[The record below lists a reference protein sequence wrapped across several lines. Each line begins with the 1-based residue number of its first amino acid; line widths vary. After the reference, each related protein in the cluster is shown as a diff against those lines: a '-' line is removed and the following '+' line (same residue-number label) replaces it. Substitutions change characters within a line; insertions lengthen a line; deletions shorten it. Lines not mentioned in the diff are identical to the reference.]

1 MNYCFPNEIFNL
13 TEVLIEKCRAKCV
26 KLSTAESCTGGLLSG
41 CLTDIVGSSDVLERG
56 FVTYSNQA
64 KHEELGV
71 TIDTIEKFGAVSDRV
86 AIEMCKGALTRNGVE
101 LVVSLTGIAG
111 PDGGTEL
118 KPVGLVYIGI
128 GTKIE
133 EPIAHKYIFNGN
145 RYEVRTSAILK
156 AIELLTT
163 TVDEI

>member
-1 MNYCFPNEIFNL
+1 MKYCFPTEISIRA
-13 TEVLIEKCRAKCV
+13 EVLLKKCRAKCV
-26 KLSTAESCTGGLLSG
+26 KLSTTESCTGGLLSG

-71 TIDTIEKFGAVSDRV
+71 NIDSLEKYGAVSDRV
-86 AIEMCKGALTRNGVE
+86 AIEMCKGALRRNGVE

-111 PDGGTEL
+111 PAGGTEF

-128 GTKIE
+128 GTKLE
-133 EPIAHKYIFNGN
+133 EPIAHKYIFRGD
-145 RYEVRTSAILK
+145 RYEIRTSAVLK
-156 AIELLTT
+156 AIELLTI